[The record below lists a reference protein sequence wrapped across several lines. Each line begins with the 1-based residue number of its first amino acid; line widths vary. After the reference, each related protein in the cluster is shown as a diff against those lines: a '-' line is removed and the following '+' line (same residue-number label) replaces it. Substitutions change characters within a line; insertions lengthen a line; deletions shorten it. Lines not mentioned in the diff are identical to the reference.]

1 MERNVR
7 YLAEPVDG
15 RAGHSPPRLDPQKKT
30 LGAAERDEQARA
42 AYRARVAERAVD
54 DFVIVDETGSNIH
67 LTPRYA
73 RAPRGTRAHGRVPY
87 NIEQNTTLI
96 ASLTTAGMGPAM
108 LLDGATDSAACA
120 VYIERFLVPS
130 LRPGQVV
137 VLDNLSAHKNPQVQA
152 LIEAAGCALW
162 YLPAYSPDLSPIEE
176 AFAKLKQLLRRAA
189 ARTRDALHTAIA
201 TAIDH
206 ITAQDAD
213 GFFGHCG
220 YGKQV
225 Q

>member
-1 MERNVR
+1 M
-7 YLAEPVDG
+7 
-15 RAGHSPPRLDPQKKT
+15 
-30 LGAAERDEQARA
+30 
-42 AYRARVAERAVD
+42 
-54 DFVIVDETGSNIH
+54 IVDETGSNIH
-67 LTPRYA
+67 LTPRFA
-73 RAPRGTRAHGRVPY
+73 RAPRGTRAPGRVPH
-87 NIEQNTTLI
+87 NIAKNTTLI
-96 ASLTTAGMGPAM
+96 ASMTTGGMGPAM
-108 LLDGATDSAACA
+108 LLDGATDTAAFA
-120 VYIERFLVPS
+120 VYVERFLVPA

-137 VLDNLSAHKNPQVQA
+137 VLDNLSAHKSTRIQA
-152 LIEAAGCALW
+152 LIEAKGCELW

-201 TAIDH
+201 TAIDQ
-206 ITAQDAD
+206 ITAQDAN